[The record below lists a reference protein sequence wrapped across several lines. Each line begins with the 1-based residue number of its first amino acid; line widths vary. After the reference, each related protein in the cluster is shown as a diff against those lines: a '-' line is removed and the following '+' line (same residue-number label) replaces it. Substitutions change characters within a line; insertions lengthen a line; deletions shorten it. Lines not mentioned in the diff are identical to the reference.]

1 MTRSVK
7 MSNHLYRALSF
18 VIPFGIFLLCF
29 ALQGFDP
36 FGSKTPLTGD
46 ATVQYYPFLVLVQ
59 RALHEG
65 EGLLYTWRSGLGS
78 SFLPVIAYYCVNFFN
93 LIALFLPQTL
103 LATFLSLSICVRM
116 GLAGLFFS
124 VLVQTI
130 RPKLD
135 ITAPVFA
142 VIFALNS
149 WIFSNYWQTVWLD
162 CVALTPLVAA
172 GLIRMVRDKDFR
184 LYPLA
189 LGLSLMFNF
198 YLSFITCCMTG
209 LIFIGLLIVYRRK
222 GKALLLEIRNFLG
235 FSVLAAM
242 LSAVLLIPVAIALRS
257 VGSSE
262 TVYAYSFHGWTETL
276 STISQLLGQLVS
288 FANPIFNSE
297 PANLGSSMLVVLLLF
312 GYLTQSRIPLRERL
326 YTGFVVAFL
335 FLSCWWGP
343 LNFAWHG
350 FHYPRVTVER
360 FGYLMPFVLAFA
372 GWRFTA
378 SLPTEREPKP
388 AEKLPLWRRAW
399 VRQGLSWLLM
409 LGFSA
414 LTMVCA
420 AKERATDVILV
431 CVLFTA
437 FYCALYLVRI
447 RFPKMTFLFSSF
459 LVLLVCG
466 EITWSAYLSFAPAIL
481 PDKSVLQPD
490 PQMNKAAEAA
500 RTDADAKGEQAYRMA
515 VNLDY
520 NHGNGELLYDIP
532 AGSSAF
538 QSLLPVKL
546 PAFCSELGML
556 SSTDASYRYKTLLPF
571 ASMLLNMRYVVSS
584 GEIPFSEA
592 LNDSEVTAYRTI
604 YPGAM
609 GYCTDRAF
617 TMDEVK
623 GEDALD
629 TQNAAFEAMTGQR
642 EELFTP
648 LEIESIDT
656 KDMTA
661 KEEGPFLLSYEAEE
675 TSAEVYE
682 AIIDDEE
689 YDPESVKKPELTVRF
704 RAPKD
709 GTFHIETQC
718 QGNLKSISLLLDGE
732 EIEYEPLSTFRLD
745 FYVQSH
751 NSFVAENVRAG
762 QEIAVRYRFL
772 TGEKGQLRLKVARFE
787 EETFQKGYDKLMES
801 PFEAETMVGGNLSG
815 TVNAREDSTLYLSV
829 PYDEGWSAYVD
840 GEKVPVKRFMD
851 AMSCVDVT
859 AGEHTVSLKFR
870 PRGLILGAALSL
882 AGLCLY
888 IAAFAF
894 SVRKKRRGTPEK
906 EDHADT

>member
-29 ALQGFDP
+29 ALHGFDP
-36 FGSKTPLTGD
+36 FGSLSPLIGD
-46 ATVQYYPFLVLVQ
+46 AGIQYYPFLALVR

-65 EGLLYTWRSGLGS
+65 EGLLYTWRSGLGG
-78 SFLPVIAYYCVNFFN
+78 SFLPVIAYFCVNFFN

-103 LATFLSLSICVRM
+103 LASFLSLSICVRM

-198 YLSFITCCMTG
+198 YLSFITCCMSG
-209 LIFIGLLIVYRRK
+209 LIFIGLLICYRRK

-242 LSAVLLIPVAIALRS
+242 LAAVLLIPTAIALGS
-257 VGSSE
+257 VGN
-262 TVYAYSFHGWTETL
+262 VYGQSFHGWKETL
-276 STISQLLGQLVS
+276 STIPQLLGQLVS
-288 FANPIFNSE
+288 FADPIINKE

-326 YTGFVVAFL
+326 YTGFVVVFL

-350 FHYPRVTVER
+350 FHYPHVTVER

-388 AEKLPLWRRAW
+388 AEKLPFWRRVW
-399 VRQGLSWLLM
+399 VRQGLSLLLM

-420 AKERATDVILV
+420 VREHATDVILV
-431 CVLFTA
+431 CALFTV

-447 RFPKMTFLFSSF
+447 RFPKMTFLFSTF

-466 EITWSAYLSFAPAIL
+466 EITWNTYLSIIPTRL
-481 PDKSVLQPD
+481 PGKSFLQPD
-490 PQMNKAAEAA
+490 AQITEAIGAAQA
-500 RTDADAKGEQAYRMA
+500 DADANGETAYRLALSNA
-515 VNLDY
+515 VLENS
-520 NHGNGELLYDIP
+520 NAELLYDIP

-538 QSLLPVKL
+538 HSMIPDELKV
-546 PAFCSELGML
+546 FCGEMGMD
-556 SSTDASYRYKTLLPF
+556 SYTGGYYYRYKTLLPF
-571 ASMLLNMRYVVSS
+571 ASMLLNMRYVISS
-584 GEIPFSEA
+584 EKISFSEA
-592 LNDSEVTAYRTI
+592 LSDSEVTAWRTL

-609 GYCTDRAF
+609 GYCTDRAV
-617 TMDEVK
+617 TMEEVK

-629 TQNAAFEAMTGQR
+629 TQNTAFAAMTGLR

-648 LEIESIDT
+648 LEMESIDT

-661 KEEGPFLLSYEAEE
+661 KEDEPFMLSYEAEE
-675 TSAEVYE
+675 TPTEVYE
-682 AIIDDEE
+682 AIIDDEK
-689 YDPESVKKPELTVRF
+689 YDPESVKKPEFTVRF
-704 RAPKD
+704 RAPES
-709 GTFHIETQC
+709 GSFCIESQFE
-718 QGNLKSISLLLDGE
+718 GAVKSVSVLLDGK
-732 EIEYEPLSTFRLD
+732 EIEHKQLAAYDLTYILMPRW
-745 FYVQSH
+745 
-751 NSFVAENVRAG
+751 SFTAEGVKAG
-762 QEIAVRYRFL
+762 QEIAVQYRFL
-772 TGEKGQLRLKVARFE
+772 EGEEGQLRLKVASFD
-787 EETFQKGYDKLMES
+787 EETFQKGYERLMES
-801 PFEAETMVGGNLSG
+801 PFEAETMRGGNLRG

-851 AMSCVDVT
+851 AMSCVDIT

-882 AGLCLY
+882 SGLCLY
-888 IAAFAF
+888 IAAIAF